1 MTIALPLAPVSP
13 APVAPPAPWPAASRR
28 ALGRD
33 SFARTGAKNA
43 DLVGVNSSRPTVPE
57 LQDLVRRAQANDPE
71 AWETLYRVTY
81 AGLLAYARRRLWGQA
96 EADDAVSETFA
107 RACNRI
113 VDFEWTG
120 GGFTAWL
127 YGILRNV
134 VMETQRRSRRTSP
147 LTPPDERVEDDSME
161 GLLLDEE
168 ATAVRAAFATL
179 SADDQEVLE
188 LRVVGGLTADEVA
201 VVVGKRSGA
210 VRMAQSR
217 ALARLRTALEQV
229 AADG

>member
-1 MTIALPLAPVSP
+1 MTITLPLPPSSP
-13 APVAPPAPWPAASRR
+13 APPALLAPWRTARR
-28 ALGRD
+28 
-33 SFARTGAKNA
+33 SVARPGAKNA
-43 DLVGVNSSRPTVPE
+43 DLVGVNPSRPTVAE
-57 LQDLVRRAQANDPE
+57 LQELVRRAQANDPD

-81 AGLLAYARRRLWGQA
+81 AGLLSYARRRLWGRA

-113 VDFEWTG
+113 GDFQWTG

-147 LTPPDERVEDDSME
+147 LMAPDERVEDDSMDR
-161 GLLLDEE
+161 LLLDEE

-179 SADDQEVLE
+179 SPDDQEILE

-201 VVVGKRSGA
+201 VAVGKRSGA

-217 ALARLRTALEQV
+217 ALARLRTALEHV

>member
-1 MTIALPLAPVSP
+1 MTITLPFPPSCP
-13 APVAPPAPWPAASRR
+13 APPATPTSWRTAARR
-28 ALGRD
+28 AP
-33 SFARTGAKNA
+33 ARGLTARPGAKNA
-43 DLVGVNSSRPTVPE
+43 DLVSVNPSRPSVAE
-57 LQDLVRRAQANDPE
+57 LQELVRRAQANDPD

-81 AGLLAYARRRLWGQA
+81 AGLLAYARRRLWGRA

-113 VDFEWTG
+113 ADFQWTG

-134 VMETQRRSRRTSP
+134 VMETQRRSRRTTP
-147 LTPPDERVEDDSME
+147 LMAPDERVEDESLE

-168 ATAVRAAFATL
+168 TAAVRAAFATL
-179 SADDQEVLE
+179 SPDDQEVLE

-201 VVVGKRSGA
+201 GVVGKRSGA

-217 ALARLRTALEQV
+217 ALVRLRAALDQV
-229 AADG
+229 VADG

>member
-1 MTIALPLAPVSP
+1 MTITFPLRPAASP
-13 APVAPPAPWPAASRR
+13 APPAPAAWRTASRR
-28 ALGRD
+28 APTRD
-33 SFARTGAKNA
+33 SFARAGARNA
-43 DLVGVNSSRPTVPE
+43 DLVGVNSSRPSVSE
-57 LQDLVRRAQANDPE
+57 LQELVRRAQANDPD

-81 AGLLAYARRRLWGQA
+81 PGLLAYARRRLWGQA

-113 VDFEWTG
+113 NDFQWTG

-147 LTPPDERVEDDSME
+147 LTAPDDRVEDDSVE

-168 ATAVRAAFATL
+168 VTAVRAAFATL
-179 SADDQEVLE
+179 SSDDQEVLE
-188 LRVVGGLTADEVA
+188 LRVVGELTADEVA

>member
-1 MTIALPLAPVSP
+1 MTITMPLPPALP
-13 APVAPPAPWPAASRR
+13 APPVPRTAWRTGSRR
-28 ALGRD
+28 AREWGLI
-33 SFARTGAKNA
+33 ARRGARNA
-43 DLVGVNSSRPTVPE
+43 DLVGVNPSRPTVAE
-57 LQDLVRRAQANDPE
+57 LQELVRRAQNNDPD

-81 AGLLAYARRRLWGQA
+81 AGLLTYARRRLWGRA

-113 VDFEWTG
+113 GDFEWTG

-147 LTPPDERVEDDSME
+147 LLAPEERVEDNALD

-201 VVVGKRSGA
+201 VTVGKRPGA

-217 ALARLRTALEQV
+217 ALARLRTALDQV